1 MMKLLMMFQDGK
13 LNLIQAASVSIHKSH
28 GQYIEN
34 VHLQEYRSEEHF
46 WDVLYKH
53 EYSKVLRR
61 AEEFLDG
68 TGGPGDD
75 VMIFIR
81 SAPFTHRSTMFTP
94 TLLVVEWTLVST
106 NMSRCRA
113 TTVKFLRPFTI
124 ASRKMLAR

>member
-1 MMKLLMMFQDGK
+1 MMFQDGK

-46 WDVLYKH
+46 WNVLYKH

-81 SAPFTHRSTMFTP
+81 SAPWLHAPFTMFIIP
-94 TLLVVEWTLVST
+94 TLLVAGWTLVST
-106 NMSRCRA
+106 NMNRCRV

-124 ASRKMLAR
+124 ASRKILAR

>member
-13 LNLIQAASVSIHKSH
+13 LEFVQAASVSIHKSH

-34 VHLQEYRSEEHF
+34 VHLQEYSSAEHF
-46 WDVLYKH
+46 WNVLYKH
-53 EYSKVLRR
+53 EYSKILRR

-81 SAPFTHRSTMFTP
+81 
-94 TLLVVEWTLVST
+94 
-106 NMSRCRA
+106 
-113 TTVKFLRPFTI
+113 
-124 ASRKMLAR
+124 

>member
-1 MMKLLMMFQDGK
+1 MKLLMMFQDGK
-13 LNLIQAASVSIHKSH
+13 QNLIQAASVSIHKSH

-34 VHLQEYRSEEHF
+34 VHLQEYSSEEHF
-46 WDVLYKH
+46 WDVLYKR

-81 SAPFTHRSTMFTP
+81 SVPWLHAPFTMFTP

-106 NMSRCRA
+106 SMSRCRA

-124 ASRKMLAR
+124 ASRKILAR